1 LEPSPFSKEWFPP
14 GGRDTLFEAARISE
28 AAFWNCEIARHS
40 LNRRGMRRG
49 FVFVT
54 CFCFVL
60 FQGCA
65 FQRSA
70 SKSLAEKR
78 VREKETRA
86 AALEWLALVDAG
98 NYTEAYAMEPA
109 RLRAATTE
117 EQFIRSMEGRRV
129 PFGRVLARSFIG
141 AAFTRKLSGSPD
153 GRYESILFR
162 TSFENKKL
170 AAERV
175 ILSYE
180 SRQWRVVDYRVY

>member
-1 LEPSPFSKEWFPP
+1 
-14 GGRDTLFEAARISE
+14 
-28 AAFWNCEIARHS
+28 
-40 LNRRGMRRG
+40 MRRG
-49 FVFVT
+49 LVFVLCLCFVF
-54 CFCFVL
+54 L
-60 FQGCA
+60 QGCA

-70 SKSLAEKR
+70 SKSLAEKK

-98 NYTEAYAMEPA
+98 DYKAAYAMEPA

-117 EQFIRSMEGRRV
+117 EQFIRSMEGRRA
-129 PFGRVLARSFIG
+129 PFGKVLSRSFIG
-141 AAFTRKLSGSPD
+141 AAFTRKLTGSPD

-180 SRQWRVVDYRVY
+180 ASQWRVVDYRLY

>member
-1 LEPSPFSKEWFPP
+1 
-14 GGRDTLFEAARISE
+14 
-28 AAFWNCEIARHS
+28 
-40 LNRRGMRRG
+40 MRRG
-49 FVFVT
+49 FVVVV
-54 CFCFVL
+54 CSCLLL

-70 SKSLAEKR
+70 SKSLAEKK

-86 AALEWLALVDAG
+86 VALEWLGLVDAG
-98 NYTEAYAMEPA
+98 NYPAAYAMEPA

-129 PFGRVLARSFIG
+129 PFGRVLSRSFIG
-141 AAFTRKLSGSPD
+141 AAFTRKLTGSPD

-175 ILSYE
+175 ILSHE
-180 SRQWRVVDYRVY
+180 SGQWRVVDYRVY

>member
-1 LEPSPFSKEWFPP
+1 
-14 GGRDTLFEAARISE
+14 
-28 AAFWNCEIARHS
+28 
-40 LNRRGMRRG
+40 MRRG
-49 FVFVT
+49 FVFVICV
-54 CFCFVL
+54 CFAL

-70 SKSLAEKR
+70 SKSLAEKKG
-78 VREKETRA
+78 REKETRA

-98 NYTEAYAMEPA
+98 KYPAAYAMEPA

-129 PFGRVLARSFIG
+129 PFGRVLSRSFIG
-141 AAFTRKLSGSPD
+141 AAFTRKLTGSPD

-175 ILSYE
+175 ILSHE
-180 SRQWRVVDYRVY
+180 SGQWRVVDYRVY